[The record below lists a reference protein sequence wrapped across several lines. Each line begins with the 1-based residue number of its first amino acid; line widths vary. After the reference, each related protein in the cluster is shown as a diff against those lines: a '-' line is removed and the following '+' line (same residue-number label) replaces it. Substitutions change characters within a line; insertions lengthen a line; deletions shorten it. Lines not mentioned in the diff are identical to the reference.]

1 MIVNFVTTNKHK
13 FEEAKLALSQY
24 HIETVQVNMKYEE
37 NHDESMTDIVKQAAR
52 RMAEEIEQ
60 TVVVEDTGLF
70 FTAWPGFPGALPKF
84 VWQTIGY
91 KGIFKLLEG
100 TDRGAYF
107 KTVLGRCQPG
117 EEPKLFAAV
126 MRGEITKK
134 VYDKNRKVMPYDR
147 IFIPAGEKV
156 TISDMT
162 MEKKNSFSQRG
173 KVFRK
178 LGRWLVSQKMAN

>member
-13 FEEAKLALSQY
+13 FEEAKLALRQY
-24 HIETVQVNMKYEE
+24 NIEVVQLNRPYEE
-37 NHDESMTDIVKQAAR
+37 NHDESMTNIVRQAAQ
-52 RMAEEIEQ
+52 RMALE
-60 TVVVEDTGLF
+60 VKKPVAVEDTGLF

-91 KGIFKLLEG
+91 KGIFKLLED

-107 KTVLGRCQPG
+107 KTVLGWCQPG
-117 EEPKLFAAV
+117 EEPKLFSAV
-126 MRGEITKK
+126 MRGVITKQ
-134 VYDKNRKVMPYDR
+134 VYNKNREFMPYDR

-178 LGRWLVSQKMAN
+178 LGKWLADQPAMN

>member
-1 MIVNFVTTNKHK
+1 M
-13 FEEAKLALSQY
+13 A
-24 HIETVQVNMKYEE
+24 
-37 NHDESMTDIVKQAAR
+37 DIVRQAAR
-52 RMAEEIEQ
+52 RMADEIKKP
-60 TVVVEDTGLF
+60 VAVEDTGLF

-107 KTVLGRCQPG
+107 RTVLGWCQPG
-117 EEPKLFAAV
+117 EEPHLFSAV

-134 VYDKNRKVMPYDR
+134 VYNKNREVMPYDR
-147 IFIPAGEKV
+147 IFIPVGEKV

-178 LGRWLVSQKMAN
+178 LGKWLVSQNMAN